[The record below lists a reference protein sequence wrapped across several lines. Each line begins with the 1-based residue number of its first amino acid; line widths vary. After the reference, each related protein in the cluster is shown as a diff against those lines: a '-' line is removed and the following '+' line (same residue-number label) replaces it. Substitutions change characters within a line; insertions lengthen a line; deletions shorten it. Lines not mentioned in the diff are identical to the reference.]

1 MCIYIYIYKRKKNV
15 FIHVNFHNVY
25 FQMLIKE
32 KAEALQEEVD
42 DLLMLPSDIP
52 SL

>member
-1 MCIYIYIYKRKKNV
+1 MKDV
-15 FIHVNFHNVY
+15 LVDPFNFLDVH

-42 DLLMLPSDIP
+42 DLLMLPSDLP